1 MIIEVKASILAF
13 RLEDISR
20 IADGPG
26 RMPVELCARQND
38 TKNGVVT
45 VRTYVNGV
53 DVELCVVGAKVIEPG
68 TIYPERGFVEAV
80 TAFGRHLL
88 LIKSTDDALS
98 PFSIEC
104 GHLLVKFMQQ
114 GCSVQPKQKTLP
126 TVPCAVFDTC
136 ELFDALCAICHA
148 QCYEYDR
155 PVLRG
160 VKIEFEEC
168 NKLVAVAT
176 DGRRLVC
183 YSRQV
188 SRVSLPSPTFSVYLP
203 RPATEF
209 LARCTHG
216 DTTSIFVDE
225 NRVSIRS
232 GSDFGIF
239 AIRSQGP
246 FPKWRDCVPK
256 DPQPIATFECTE
268 LATALDAAIGA
279 FNPTGS
285 WPVEATLAKSDCGK
299 VKVNMIVREAS
310 CIDRMEFSAEVAAT
324 VAKPIELCVNA
335 KHLRDAIGD
344 NGGKLEVLGG
354 FVDDPPRISVLVL
367 RFAGNPNVFEVLMP
381 IHH

>member
-1 MIIEVKASILAF
+1 MIIEVKALILAF
-13 RLEDISR
+13 RLADISK
-20 IADGPG
+20 IANDYGQIPI
-26 RMPVELCARQND
+26 ELSARQND

-45 VRTYVNGV
+45 VRTYVNGI
-53 DVELCVVGAKVIEPG
+53 DVEFSVAGARVIEPG
-68 TIYPERGFVEAV
+68 TIYPERGFLEAV

-88 LIKSTDDALS
+88 LIKSKDDAWS
-98 PFSIEC
+98 PFLIEC
-104 GHLLVKFMQQ
+104 GYLRVKFMQQ

-126 TVPCAVFDTC
+126 SVPCAVFDSG
-136 ELFDALCAICHA
+136 ELLDALSATCHA
-148 QCYEYDR
+148 QCDEYDR

-160 VKIEFEEC
+160 MKIEFEER

-209 LARCTHG
+209 LARCTCG

-225 NRVSIRS
+225 NRVSVRS
-232 GSDFGIF
+232 GNDFGIF

-256 DPQPIATFECTE
+256 DPQLIATFECAE

-279 FNPTGS
+279 INPTNS
-285 WPVEATLAKSDCGK
+285 WSVEATLAKSECSEAK
-299 VKVNMIVREAS
+299 VDMIVRKAS
-310 CIDRMEFSAEVAAT
+310 CIDRMEFSAEIVAT

-335 KHLRDAIGD
+335 KYLRDAIGC
-344 NGGKLEVLGG
+344 NGGRLEVFGS

-367 RFAGNPNVFEVLMP
+367 RFPGNPNVFEVLMP
-381 IHH
+381 IRH